1 MENTMPKRK
10 FNNDQTVVF
19 RIADSD
25 NNTIAFINLDDEL
38 EVADYQY
45 FEANLSKL
53 MESDQVNV
61 IASPLG
67 GNRGK
72 LDTSKFTIK

>member
-25 NNTIAFINLDDEL
+25 NNTIGYINLSDDL
-38 EVADYQY
+38 EIADYQF
-45 FEANLSKL
+45 FEANLSHL
-53 MESDQVNV
+53 METDQVNLIV
-61 IASPLG
+61 SPLG
-67 GNRGK
+67 GNSEE
-72 LDTSKFTIK
+72 LNTSKFTIK